1 MLPTSVR
8 RLGVA
13 VVAVVLLA
21 GAAGV
26 ATAQSFEGAGE
37 TVVVGPDE
45 TYDSIEGVAGT
56 VIVRGTVRDGVSVA
70 AGSVHV
76 AESGTV
82 GGDVQAVAGTVRID
96 GTVEGDVDAAG
107 GSVIVGP
114 TGSVAG
120 NFDVGASYV
129 ELNGTVDGDV
139 RAGAETVVLGPS
151 ATVGGSVRYD
161 AQSFVRAPGATVEG
175 AVVQDDR
182 LGESAAP
189 DLRVPGWLGALY
201 GLLANVLLGVVLLA
215 VFPGFSARVAD
226 GVTDRPARS
235 TGVGLL
241 TVLVVPL
248 ALVLVA
254 LTIVGIPLSLVGAV
268 GFAVLVWVAVVYGQ
282 YALGVWALSVTGRE
296 NRWLAL
302 FVGLLGVTVLGA
314 VPVLGALLDLAVFL
328 LGLGALVL
336 ALRGAYE
343 RRGEESVGG
352 RQTTLDE
359 VAGDT
364 SAA

>member
-1 MLPTSVR
+1 MLPASLR
-8 RLGVA
+8 RIGITVA
-13 VVAVVLLA
+13 AVVLLS
-21 GAAGV
+21 GAAGI
-26 ATAQSFEGAGE
+26 ATAQSFQGAGE

-45 TYDSIEGVAGT
+45 TYDSVQGVAGT
-56 VIVRGTVRDGVSVA
+56 VIVRGTVRNDVSAA

-76 AESGTV
+76 TESGAV
-82 GGDVQAVAGTVRID
+82 GGDVEAAAGTVRID
-96 GTVEGDVDAAG
+96 GTVDGDVDAAG

-114 TGSVAG
+114 TGGIAG
-120 NFDVGASYV
+120 DLDVGASYF

-139 RAGAETVVLGPS
+139 QAGAETVVLGPS

-161 AQSFVRAPGATVEG
+161 AESFVRAPGATVEG
-175 AVVQDDR
+175 AVVQDTR
-182 LGESAAP
+182 LGETAAP
-189 DLRVPGWLGALY
+189 DLSVPGWLGALY
-201 GLLANVLLGVVLLA
+201 GLLANLLLGVLLLA
-215 VFPGFSARVAD
+215 LFPGFSARVAD

-241 TVLVVPL
+241 TVFAVPL
-248 ALVLVA
+248 VLLLVA
-254 LTIVGIPLSLVGAV
+254 LTIVGIPLSLVGAIA
-268 GFAVLVWVAVVYGQ
+268 FAVLVWVAVVYGQ
-282 YALGVWALSVTGRE
+282 YALGVWALSFTDRE

-302 FVGLLGVTVLGA
+302 VVGLVGVTVLGA

-343 RRGEESVGG
+343 RRGEEPVGG

-359 VAGDT
+359 ATGDT